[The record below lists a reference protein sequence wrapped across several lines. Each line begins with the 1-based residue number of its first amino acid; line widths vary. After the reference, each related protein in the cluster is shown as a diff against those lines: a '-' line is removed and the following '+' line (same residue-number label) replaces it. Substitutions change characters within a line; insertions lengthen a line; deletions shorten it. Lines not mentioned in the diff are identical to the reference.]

1 MKLSDSMIGDSY
13 EKNNSIFNINVNLY
27 NRM

>member
-1 MKLSDSMIGDSY
+1 MKLSDNMIGGSY
-13 EKNNSIFNINVNLY
+13 EKNNSIFNINVNSH